1 MPSSLLTPQKQI
13 VRRSP
18 VSSAVLPGVH
28 PVLDPL
34 YRNRGVSDPSELD
47 YSLAK
52 LCPPGKLSNLDHA
65 VEIIVEAVQADASI
79 LITGDYDADGATSSA
94 LGYLV
99 LKAFG
104 ARHVAYL
111 CPGRFEFGYGLTEKF
126 VEHIALTEPDLL
138 VTVDNGI
145 SSLKGVELAKEHGI
159 TVIVTDHHLPGE
171 TLPMADAIVNPRLPD
186 DQFPSKNL
194 AGVGVIFYVLSAV
207 RSRLI
212 EEGWFEKE
220 GIGIPN
226 MAGYLDLVALGTI
239 ADVVPLDYNNRI
251 LVSQGLARINS
262 ERCRI
267 GIRVLLESGR
277 RSIGKIVAEDLAFA
291 AGPRLNAAGR
301 LDDISLGIQCLASN
315 DQKEVLKLI
324 NKLDEL
330 NIKRQML
337 EKSMVDEAI
346 SEVEALEQDLA
357 SANASVCLFN
367 SKWHHGI
374 AGLIASRIR
383 ERTSRPTIVF
393 TQDDSGCLRGSG
405 RSVRGINLRDVIA
418 DVAKQQSDMLVQF
431 GGHAMAAGLT
441 LKEGTLDTFK
451 SLFEKE
457 LIQLRKGIPWKDE
470 ILTDGEIVSIDFET
484 ADLIRTGGPWGQGF
498 EVPVFDGV
506 FDIMEYR
513 ILKDE
518 HLKLRVHSQRH
529 SKSIDAIY
537 FRYFH
542 HYSVPPELTT
552 YQLVFRLE
560 TNEYRGQKS
569 AQLNV
574 LYMQES

>member
-13 VRRSP
+13 VKRSP

-52 LCPPGKLSNLDHA
+52 LCPPGKLSNLGNA
-65 VEIIVEAVQADASI
+65 VDIIVEAVQADASI

-111 CPGRFEFGYGLTEKF
+111 CPSRFEYGYGLTEKF
-126 VEHIALTEPDLL
+126 VEHIALTEPDLII
-138 VTVDNGI
+138 TVDNGI

-357 SANASVCLFN
+357 SSNASVCLFN

-418 DVAKQQSDMLVQF
+418 DVAKQRSDMLVQF

-457 LIQLRKGIPWKDE
+457 LIQLRKGNSWKDE

-484 ADLIRTGGPWGQGF
+484 ANLIRTGGPWGQGF

-537 FRYFH
+537 FQYFH

-569 AQLNV
+569 AQLNI